1 MTKVFVVRVDDLEI
15 AGETSF
21 ELFSSRESALKSAAH
36 YLNDETEFARKRRC
50 PGQDETCPVPCSKCI
65 RLNSLSS
72 LLQQEKIE
80 EAMERYNAMFD
91 NKSVKLYEQK
101 VLP

>member
-21 ELFSSRESALKSAAH
+21 ELFSSRESALQSAAH
-36 YLNDETEFARKRRC
+36 YLNDEIEFAR

-91 NKSVKLYEQK
+91 NKSVKLYEQE